1 MGLGQGSLAFGV
13 GFRVSAVVFVVC
25 CLASQ
30 FSGHLLTNSS
40 RTLQDCLMRL
50 CLLEREFTNPEFMG
64 FKAWVSGGLA

>member
-30 FSGHLLTNSS
+30 FWFGSSMSPTYQLIPDTSRLLNEALSVGERVYES
-40 RTLQDCLMRL
+40 RVY
-50 CLLEREFTNPEFMG
+50 G
-64 FKAWVSGGLA
+64 V

>member
-30 FSGHLLTNSS
+30 FWFGSS
-40 RTLQDCLMRL
+40 RSPTYQLIPDTSRL
-50 CLLEREFTNPEFMG
+50 LNEALSVGERVYESRVYG
-64 FKAWVSGGLA
+64 V